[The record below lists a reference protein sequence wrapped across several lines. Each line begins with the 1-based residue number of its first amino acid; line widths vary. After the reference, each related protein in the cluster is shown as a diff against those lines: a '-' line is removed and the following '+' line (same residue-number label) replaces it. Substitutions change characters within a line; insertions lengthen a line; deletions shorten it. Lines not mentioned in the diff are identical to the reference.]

1 MYQAPRKF
9 IHFLL
14 LQKLQK
20 YFRQFRLYI
29 FYTKFHAMTVTK
41 EFKVGGQN
49 ILSIIVVLCNLISL
63 IHRKEH
69 ARNLN
74 WNNFP

>member
-1 MYQAPRKF
+1 
-9 IHFLL
+9 
-14 LQKLQK
+14 
-20 YFRQFRLYI
+20 
-29 FYTKFHAMTVTK
+29 MTVTK